1 MKFKVPLVTVF
12 GLAITYSF
20 STYAADKSQSLLED
34 ALSAAPPTLR
44 DTVTVLDWDQNVLQ
58 EGTSNYTCFPTPP
71 N

>member
-34 ALSAAPPTLR
+34 TLSAAPPTLR
-44 DTVTVLDWDQNVLQ
+44 DTVTVFDWDQNVLQ